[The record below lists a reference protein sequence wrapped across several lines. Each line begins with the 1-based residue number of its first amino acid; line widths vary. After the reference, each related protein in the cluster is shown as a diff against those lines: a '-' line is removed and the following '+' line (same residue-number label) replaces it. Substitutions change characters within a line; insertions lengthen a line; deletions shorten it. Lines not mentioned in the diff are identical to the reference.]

1 MGFARG
7 GRAERGAE
15 ISRVN
20 EATGI
25 LGCDADET
33 DCSGTR
39 SLHLIVWSRIQSSG
53 ACLPQ
58 AS

>member
-7 GRAERGAE
+7 GRAERGVE
-15 ISRVN
+15 ISRVS
-20 EATGI
+20 EAAGI

-39 SLHLIVWSRIQSSG
+39 SLHLIVWRQIQS
-53 ACLPQ
+53 
-58 AS
+58 